1 MKKATISVL
10 LCCVFFVPAMYLD
23 LIEGR
28 FFDFVVTLSIS
39 CALSVGIMEQLS
51 ILKLNDLHKSIL
63 MMVLLP
69 PAVYPS
75 LRSSDWWWRTY
86 TVLAASAIFLLSFYY
101 LRRFFKSRCS
111 IAR

>member
-1 MKKATISVL
+1 MKKIIIAVL
-10 LCCVFFVPAMYLD
+10 LCCVLSVPAMYLN
-23 LIEGR
+23 LIER
-28 FFDFVVTLSIS
+28 KFFDFVVTLSIFCVS
-39 CALSVGIMEQLS
+39 SIGIIGGLG

-86 TVLAASAIFLLSFYY
+86 TVLAVGAIFLTSSYY
-101 LRRFFKSRCS
+101 LHRFLKSR
-111 IAR
+111 RHVP